1 MAADGVQLLLQPLFH
16 NFGQRV
22 TVITLGVFPRSI
34 AQLLLC
40 TLDAGRVGA
49 ARDGTNIVVD
59 HRRDLA
65 GVLHHYL
72 VGFFLGQIVELRQ
85 HILRGAEEQRRLV
98 VGIFKAVARL
108 QHSAVSRVLRLGK
121 VHVASGNDRLVQI
134 FAQLDD
140 RAVEVFDILF
150 AVHLAV
156 PHHVGVVAQRL
167 DLKNIVV
174 GRDLFQFFIAG
185 AIHDGPVQLA
195 GFAGGSEQQAVP
207 VFVQKTPRHPGLFEK
222 VVHMGFAD
230 DLVQIFQAHLVLDQN
245 DEVVILLFQ
254 HLAVAAKAGVD
265 LTDLCYLLFFQVIQH
280 DPEDAAQRGRILT
293 GTVGLVGRQ
302 LQMLVDGALLVV
314 VQAGVHGLRHGQG
327 VDIGRLQLDAAALG
341 GGAQETHIKGVDV
354 VAHKDAVSRKFE
366 EGFQC
371 FLFAGSIRHHFVG
384 DAGQL
389 GDLGGDGL
397 AGLDKGIKFL
407 HHFAVF
413 HDDGTDLGHI
423 LHAGVKAGGLGIKH
437 AELPVQRLILHTV
450 YTGDHVVHKVGFA
463 AVDQLEVRV

>member
-22 TVITLGVFPRSI
+22 TVIALGVFPRSI

-108 QHSAVSRVLRLGK
+108 QHSAVSRILRLGK
-121 VHVASGNDRLVQI
+121 VHVAGGNDRLVQI

-140 RAVEVFDILF
+140 RAVEVFDVLF

-314 VQAGVHGLRHGQG
+314 VQAGVHGLRHG
-327 VDIGRLQLDAAALG
+327 
-341 GGAQETHIKGVDV
+341 
-354 VAHKDAVSRKFE
+354 
-366 EGFQC
+366 
-371 FLFAGSIRHHFVG
+371 
-384 DAGQL
+384 
-389 GDLGGDGL
+389 
-397 AGLDKGIKFL
+397 
-407 HHFAVF
+407 
-413 HDDGTDLGHI
+413 
-423 LHAGVKAGGLGIKH
+423 
-437 AELPVQRLILHTV
+437 
-450 YTGDHVVHKVGFA
+450 
-463 AVDQLEVRV
+463 

>member
-1 MAADGVQLLLQPLFH
+1 M
-16 NFGQRV
+16 
-22 TVITLGVFPRSI
+22 FPRSI

-98 VGIFKAVARL
+98 VGILEAVARL
-108 QHSAVSRVLRLGK
+108 QHRAVDGILRLGK
-121 VHVASGNDRLVQI
+121 VHVAGGNDRLVQVL
-134 FAQLDD
+134 AQLDD
-140 RAVEVFDILF
+140 RAVEVFDVLF

-207 VFVQKTPRHPGLFEK
+207 VFVQKAPGHPGLFEK

-265 LTDLCYLLFFQVIQH
+265 LTDLCYLLFFQVVQH

-314 VQAGVHGLRHGQG
+314 VQAGVHGLRHG
-327 VDIGRLQLDAAALG
+327 
-341 GGAQETHIKGVDV
+341 
-354 VAHKDAVSRKFE
+354 
-366 EGFQC
+366 
-371 FLFAGSIRHHFVG
+371 
-384 DAGQL
+384 
-389 GDLGGDGL
+389 
-397 AGLDKGIKFL
+397 
-407 HHFAVF
+407 
-413 HDDGTDLGHI
+413 
-423 LHAGVKAGGLGIKH
+423 
-437 AELPVQRLILHTV
+437 
-450 YTGDHVVHKVGFA
+450 
-463 AVDQLEVRV
+463 